1 MDTSS
6 SASSPSSHSPA
17 GSSAGQATPQRYSRT
32 QHRARQ
38 HVSAHADA
46 SNLVHEK
53 IIDHPLV
60 PPRPG
65 ELITTSTALAEFI
78 QHLRQQHSF
87 AYDSEFIGE
96 LSYYPRLCLIQAAT
110 TQRIGLI
117 DPLAGL
123 DLRPFWQLLCD
134 PSIQKIVH
142 AGEQDIEPVHRL
154 SGSPAANIFDT
165 QIAAGFVGLS
175 YPVGLSKLIHELLK
189 VKIDKGLTFTH
200 WDQRPLTPLQLKY
213 AADDVR
219 YLPAVAAVLGKRL
232 EELGHAEWAREEC
245 AALCDPRRYEFDPQS
260 SFLRIRGAGSLTP
273 QHLAVLRELTIW
285 RDAAARAH
293 DLPPRAFLKDEI
305 LLDLARSPVKSVE
318 KLSRVKGLPRPIEA
332 AHGAAIVEAT
342 VRGLA
347 VPPSQRPVVRNI
359 EPTPSQRF
367 AADSLFAAA
376 SAFCAGQAIDPALV
390 TSRQEIAELHR
401 ALTQGIE
408 SSELNLLKGW
418 RAAACGNRLLEL
430 VRAGGRLELT
440 WRDGRLRAS

>member
-1 MDTSS
+1 M
-6 SASSPSSHSPA
+6 
-17 GSSAGQATPQRYSRT
+17 
-32 QHRARQ
+32 
-38 HVSAHADA
+38 
-46 SNLVHEK
+46 
-53 IIDHPLV
+53 
-60 PPRPG
+60 PPGPG
-65 ELITTSTALAEFI
+65 ELITTNTALAHFI
-78 QHLRQQHSF
+78 EHLRQQRCF

-117 DPLAGL
+117 DPLAGI
-123 DLRPFWQLLCD
+123 DLSGFWQLLSD

-165 QIAAGFVGLS
+165 QVAAGFVGMA
-175 YPVGLSKLIHELLK
+175 YPVGLSKLLHELLK
-189 VKIDKGLTFTH
+189 VRIGKGLTFTH

-219 YLPAVAAVLGKRL
+219 YLPAVAAVLTSKL
-232 EELGHAEWAREEC
+232 EELGHAEWAHQEC
-245 AALCDPRRYEFDPQS
+245 ASLCDPRRYEFDPQS

-318 KLSRVKGLPRPIEA
+318 KLDRVKGLPRPIEL

-342 VRGLA
+342 LRGLA
-347 VPPSQRPVVRNI
+347 LPPAQRPTLRSI
-359 EPTPSQRF
+359 EPTPSERF

-376 SAFCAGQAIDPALV
+376 SALCAGQSIDPALV
-390 TSRQEIAELHR
+390 TSRQEVAELHR
-401 ALTQGIE
+401 ALTQGIQ
-408 SSELNLLKGW
+408 SPDLNLLKGW

-430 VRAGGRLELT
+430 VRGGAKLELS
-440 WRDGRLRAS
+440 WRDGRLHAS